1 MMAGAMVWSPSCIYL
16 LKAALYRLSL
26 LVLCISRQLSAILC
40 SVRIFA
46 TVDVD
51 QHSSRIRKEKPG
63 HGRTWEAF
71 YIGGHSF
78 PGPLKATAGPL
89 PLLAFFA
96 SWWATRFFVSW
107 LAAIGLT
114 ELLFFVSWGA
124 TPIFR
129 ELAEEKGSAYVL
141 IYPLP

>member
-1 MMAGAMVWSPSCIYL
+1 MMAGVMVWSPSCIYL

-63 HGRTWEAF
+63 RGRTWEAF

-78 PGPLKATAGPL
+78 PGPLRPQRGL
-89 PLLAFFA
+89 CLYSLFL
-96 SWWATRFFVSW
+96 RVGGQLVFFVSW